1 MTAQAALASLAT
13 WAKEQKD
20 APRIAAAILEWTEN
34 TFASWEGATDSDVI
48 RHLETIDC
56 AACHAPPGLIYNHEI
71 AEKVSGWWDE
81 IDAALY
87 AYQEEMGEPP
97 RPRDKRDSLTINF
110 LVWFAVEWW
119 AQDAV
124 HWLYAAVEEPE
135 TTE

>member
-34 TFASWEGATDSDVI
+34 AFASWEGATDSDVI

-56 AACHAPPGLIYNHEI
+56 AACHAPPGLIYNSEI
-71 AEKVSGWWDE
+71 AGKVSGWWDE

-97 RPRDKRDSLTINF
+97 RPRDKRDSLTIGF

-119 AQDAV
+119 AQDAAGWV
-124 HWLYAAVEEPE
+124 RCEIEKD
-135 TTE
+135 